1 MLILYTYN
9 FPSTLIS
16 FSKFPWTKV
25 FDYCLLGIFQ
35 FGFIMAGQMENEK
48 PSSIHIENVHNIS
61 NADTSDHDASS
72 EEEDVNEE
80 IVRHLQTTGEDVGF
94 TFNTLMAAISMAM
107 CYNAYL
113 FTLLIPP
120 AILTYINTDLGP
132 DPRYTWITISWNLG
146 GAMFVTVG
154 GRLSDIFGRRYF
166 FIAGAIILIIGSI
179 VSATGQSINQMIA
192 GGALF
197 GCGSGF
203 LEMAFG
209 AVQEIVPSAYRHVTI
224 GLFDAASIVAQVM
237 PLVSW
242 VIIKETGNWRICYY
256 VMIAFQVV
264 NLGLLVLFYNPPS
277 WEQKR
282 SEHGKSAGQLL
293 REFDWLGLLL
303 FLAGCTLFIVGVSWG
318 GSMAPWVSATVLA
331 PIIIGLLTL
340 IGLGFYE
347 AYYTLSA
354 PLFPPRLFR
363 ALRHFTVPMLVMA
376 IGGMQY
382 YSNATLWP
390 RLSQLIYATDEISKG
405 LYAEVLP
412 LGTIIGGIIV
422 AFSKY
427 IGHQRW
433 VIMFAVALQTACVGA
448 MSTSTMDNPVKS
460 IVLTVIISTC
470 TSVNL
475 LNGMVL
481 VGFGIVYQEDIG
493 TAAGLAGT
501 SRLLA
506 GAVAT
511 AIFGNVTNN
520 KYGDILPERVR
531 SNLAPFDLPS
541 DIITRLIAA
550 ARANSAATY
559 AAIPGITPDIQAAAR
574 LGNKQAYLEGAHL
587 SCLVALAFGLL
598 GVIAAFFIPSV
609 DRRKYTS
616 KTVAV
621 QELDRKALQE
631 KMSVKPAVA

>member
-1 MLILYTYN
+1 MTAPN
-9 FPSTLIS
+9 NKAET
-16 FSKFPWTKV
+16 THV
-25 FDYCLLGIFQ
+25 EAVD
-35 FGFIMAGQMENEK
+35 
-48 PSSIHIENVHNIS
+48 SSN
-61 NADTSDHDASS
+61 TSDNGDQRKTSDELSA
-72 EEEDVNEE
+72 NEE
-80 IVRHLQTTGEDVGF
+80 IVRHLQTTGEEVGM
-94 TFNTLMAAISMAM
+94 TFRTLMAATSMAM

-120 AILTYINTDLGP
+120 AILSFINADLGP
-132 DPRYTWITISWNLG
+132 DPRFTWITISWNLG

-154 GRLSDIFGRRYF
+154 GRLSDIFGRRWF
-166 FIAGAIILIIGSI
+166 FIAGAIILMIGSI
-179 VSATGQSINQMIA
+179 VSATGQSIGQMIA

-209 AVQEIVPSAYRHVTI
+209 AVQEIVPSKYRHVTI
-224 GLFDAASIVAQVM
+224 GLFDAASIIAQMM

-242 VIIKETGNWRICYY
+242 AIIKHTGNWRICYY
-256 VMIAFQVV
+256 IMIAFQAL
-264 NLGLLVLFYNPPS
+264 NLAMLCVFYHPPS
-277 WEQKR
+277 WSEKR
-282 SEHGKSAGQLL
+282 AEHGKPAMQLV
-293 REFDWLGLLL
+293 REFDWLGLFL

-318 GSMAPWVSATVLA
+318 GSMAPWLSATVLC

-340 IGLGFYE
+340 LGLGFYE
-347 AYYTLSA
+347 AYFPLKA

-363 ALRHFTVPMLVMA
+363 ATRHFTVPMLVMA

-390 RLSQLIYATDEISKG
+390 RLSQLIYASDEISKG

-422 AFSKY
+422 AFSKI

-448 MSTSTMDNPVKS
+448 MSTSTMDNPAKS

-511 AIFGNVTNN
+511 AIFSNVTNN
-520 KYGDILPERVR
+520 KYAATLPSRVR
-531 SNLAPFDLPS
+531 ANLAPFPSLPAS
-541 DIITRLIAA
+541 TITRLIAA
-550 ARANSAATY
+550 ARANTPAAY
-559 AAIPGITPDIQAAAR
+559 AAIPGISPAIRAAAS

-587 SCLVALAFGLL
+587 SYLVALAFGLC
-598 GVIAAFFIPSV
+598 GVVAAFFIPTV
-609 DRRKYTS
+609 DRRKYTD

-621 QELDRKALQE
+621 QRHDRKVLEE
-631 KMSVKPAVA
+631 KRVGEGKA

>member
-1 MLILYTYN
+1 
-9 FPSTLIS
+9 
-16 FSKFPWTKV
+16 
-25 FDYCLLGIFQ
+25 
-35 FGFIMAGQMENEK
+35 
-48 PSSIHIENVHNIS
+48 
-61 NADTSDHDASS
+61 
-72 EEEDVNEE
+72 
-80 IVRHLQTTGEDVGF
+80 
-94 TFNTLMAAISMAM
+94 MAAVSMAM

-120 AILTYINTDLGP
+120 SILGYINADLGP
-132 DPRYTWITISWNLG
+132 DPRYTWITIWVCANRVIISIAWNLG

-154 GRLSDIFGRRYF
+154 GRLSDIFGRRWF
-166 FIAGAIILIIGSI
+166 FIAGACILILGSI
-179 VSATGQSINQMIA
+179 VSATGKSINQMIA

-209 AVQEIVPSAYRHVTI
+209 AVQEIVPSKYRHVTI
-224 GLFDAASIVAQVM
+224 GLFDAASIVAQIM
-237 PLVSW
+237 PLISW
-242 VIIKETGNWRICYY
+242 VIIKQTKNWRICYY
-256 VMIAFQVV
+256 MMIGFQIV
-264 NLGLLVLFYNPPS
+264 NLIILIFFYNPPS
-277 WEQKR
+277 WKEKKT
-282 SEHGKSAGQLL
+282 EHGKSARQLL
-293 REFDWLGLLL
+293 REFDWFGLFL

-318 GSMAPWVSATVLA
+318 GSMAPWISVTALA

-340 IGLGFYE
+340 TGLGFYE
-347 AYYTLSA
+347 AYYPMEA

-363 ALRHFTVPMLVMA
+363 AMRHFTVPMLVMA

-382 YSNATLWP
+382 YSNATLWN
-390 RLSQLIYATDEISKG
+390 RLSQLIYASDEVSKG

-422 AFSKY
+422 AFSKV

-448 MSTSTMDNPVKS
+448 MATSTMENPAKA
-460 IVLTVIISTC
+460 IILTVIISTC

-511 AIFGNVTNN
+511 AIFSNVTNG
-520 KYGDILPERVR
+520 KYTKTLPGAVR
-531 SNLAPFDLPS
+531 SNLAPFNLSPD
-541 DIITRLIAA
+541 TVRKLIVA
-550 ARANSAATY
+550 ARTNTAAGY
-559 AAIPGITPDIQAAAR
+559 SAIPGITPAIKAAAS

-587 SCLVALAFGLL
+587 SYLVALAFGLL
-598 GVIAAFFIPSV
+598 GVVAAFFIPSV
-609 DRRKYTS
+609 DKRKYTR

-621 QELDRKALQE
+621 QKSDRRALQE
-631 KMSVKPAVA
+631 KKLADGSSA

>member
-1 MLILYTYN
+1 
-9 FPSTLIS
+9 
-16 FSKFPWTKV
+16 
-25 FDYCLLGIFQ
+25 
-35 FGFIMAGQMENEK
+35 MAGQLKHEK
-48 PSSIHIENVHNIS
+48 PSSIRIENVNNIS
-61 NADTSDHDASS
+61 NADTPGRNSSS
-72 EEEDVNEE
+72 EEEDANEE

-209 AVQEIVPSAYRHVTI
+209 AVQEIVPSTYRHVTI

-293 REFDWLGLLL
+293 REFDWLGLFL

-331 PIIIGLLTL
+331 PIIVGLLTL

-448 MSTSTMDNPVKS
+448 MSISTMDNPAKS

-520 KYGDILPERVR
+520 KYGNMLPERVR
-531 SNLAPFDLPS
+531 SNLAPFGLPPA
-541 DIITRLIAA
+541 IVTRLIAA

-559 AAIPGITPDIQAAAR
+559 AAIPGITPEIQAAAS

-587 SCLVALAFGLL
+587 SYLVALAFGLL
-598 GVIAAFFIPSV
+598 GVLAAFFIPSV

-621 QELDRKALQE
+621 QKSDRKALQD
-631 KMSVKPAVA
+631 KKSMDAVVS

>member
-1 MLILYTYN
+1 
-9 FPSTLIS
+9 
-16 FSKFPWTKV
+16 
-25 FDYCLLGIFQ
+25 
-35 FGFIMAGQMENEK
+35 MAAKGENE
-48 PSSIHIENVHNIS
+48 SSAAYIEALDDSTN
-61 NADTSDHDASS
+61 TSDQDDRFSSNDA
-72 EEEDVNEE
+72 NEQ
-80 IVRHLQTTGEDVGF
+80 IVRHLQTTGEDVGL
-94 TFNTLMAAISMAM
+94 TFRTLMAAVSMAM

-120 AILTYINTDLGP
+120 AILTYINAELGP

-154 GRLSDIFGRRYF
+154 GRLSDIFGRRWF
-166 FIAGAIILIIGSI
+166 FIAGAVILIIGSI

-209 AVQEIVPSAYRHVTI
+209 AVQEIVPSKYRHVTI
-224 GLFDAASIVAQVM
+224 GLFDAASIISQIM

-242 VIIKETGNWRICYY
+242 VIIKQTGNWRICYY
-256 VMIAFQVV
+256 VMIGFQTI
-264 NLGLLVLFYNPPS
+264 NLVLLIFFYHPPS
-277 WEQKR
+277 WKEKR
-282 SEHGKSAGQLL
+282 AEHGKSAGQLL
-293 REFDWLGLLL
+293 REFDWLGLFL

-331 PIIIGLLTL
+331 PIIIGLVTL

-347 AYYTLSA
+347 AYYTQAA

-390 RLSQLIYATDEISKG
+390 RLSQLIYASDEISKG

-422 AFSKY
+422 AFSKI

-448 MSTSTMDNPVKS
+448 MSTSTMDNPAKS

-520 KYGDILPERVR
+520 KYGDVLPERVR
-531 SNLAPFDLPS
+531 ANLAPFNLSADV
-541 DIITRLIAA
+541 ITRLIVAA
-550 ARANSAATY
+550 KANTAAGY
-559 AAIPGITPDIQAAAR
+559 AAIPGITPAIRAAAS

-587 SCLVALAFGLL
+587 SYLVALAFGLL
-598 GVIAAFFIPSV
+598 GVVAAFFIPSV
-609 DRRKYTS
+609 DKRKYTN

-621 QELDRKALQE
+621 QKQDRRVLQE
-631 KMSVKPAVA
+631 KNIAETGGP